1 MEPNIQDQPQEFKP
15 TGAAT
20 STARAT
26 SDGGQ
31 TVTDKVSNAAYAVR
45 DQVEDRGAEMID
57 QVKQK
62 ASEAYDQANKRLS
75 EQYEKAINYS
85 RENPGKTTLIAFG
98 VGVGVGALLVSNFS
112 ASRSRGSRR
121 SRRSRM
127 VGPVMRAVSTLA
139 RELFR

>member
-1 MEPNIQDQPQEFKP
+1 MEPNIQDQPQPLNP

-26 SDGGQ
+26 SDVGQ

-45 DQVEDRGAEMID
+45 EQVEDRAAEIIN
-57 QVKQK
+57 QAKQK
-62 ASEAYDQANKRLS
+62 AGEVYDQANKRLS
-75 EQYEKAINYS
+75 EQYEKAIDYG

-98 VGVGVGALLVSNFS
+98 VGVGVGVLLVSGFS
-112 ASRSRGSRR
+112 GSR
-121 SRRSRM
+121 SRRSR
-127 VGPVMRAVSTLA
+127 VVEPVMRAVSTIA

>member
-1 MEPNIQDQPQEFKP
+1 MEPNIHDQPQPLNP

-31 TVTDKVSNAAYAVR
+31 TVTDKVNDAAHAAR
-45 DQVEDRGAEMID
+45 EQVEDRSAEIIN
-57 QVKQK
+57 QAKQK
-62 ASEAYDQANKRLS
+62 ASEAYDQANKKLS
-75 EQYEKAINYS
+75 EQYEKAINYG
-85 RENPGKTTLIAFG
+85 RENPGKTTLIALG

-112 ASRSRGSRR
+112 ASRSR
-121 SRRSRM
+121 RSRM
-127 VGPVMRAVSTLA
+127 VGPVMKLVSTLA

>member
-1 MEPNIQDQPQEFKP
+1 MEPNIQDQPQPLNP

-31 TVTDKVSNAAYAVR
+31 TVISKVSDAAHAVR
-45 DQVEDRGAEMID
+45 EQVEDRSAEIIN
-57 QVKQK
+57 QAKQK

-75 EQYEKAINYS
+75 EQYEKAINYG

-112 ASRSRGSRR
+112 ASRSRR
-121 SRRSRM
+121 SR
-127 VGPVMRAVSTLA
+127 VVEPVMKTVSTLA

>member
-1 MEPNIQDQPQEFKP
+1 MEPNIHDQPQPLNP

-31 TVTDKVSNAAYAVR
+31 TVTDKVNDAAHAAR
-45 DQVEDRGAEMID
+45 EQVEDRSAEIIN
-57 QVKQK
+57 QAKQK
-62 ASEAYDQANKRLS
+62 AGEAYDQANKKLS
-75 EQYEKAINYS
+75 EQYEKAINYG

-112 ASRSRGSRR
+112 ATRG
-121 SRRSRM
+121 RRSRM
-127 VGPVMRAVSTLA
+127 VKPVMRAASTLA

>member
-1 MEPNIQDQPQEFKP
+1 MEPNIQGQPQQIKP

-31 TVTDKVSNAAYAVR
+31 TVTGKVGDAVHAVR
-45 DQVEDRGAEMID
+45 EQIEDRGAEIIN
-57 QVKQK
+57 QATRK
-62 ASEAYDQANKRLS
+62 AGEVYDQANKRLS
-75 EQYEKAINYS
+75 EQYEKAINYG

-112 ASRSRGSRR
+112 ASRSR
-121 SRRSRM
+121 RSRM
-127 VGPVMRAVSTLA
+127 VDPVMRAASTLA

>member
-1 MEPNIQDQPQEFKP
+1 MEPNVQDQPQQFKP
-15 TGAAT
+15 TGAAP

-31 TVTDKVSNAAYAVR
+31 TVISKVSDAAHAAR
-45 DQVEDRGAEMID
+45 EHVEDRGAEIIN
-57 QVKQK
+57 QAKQK
-62 ASEAYDQANKRLS
+62 AGEVYDQANKRLS
-75 EQYEKAINYS
+75 EQYEKAIGYG

-112 ASRSRGSRR
+112 ASRSRRR
-121 SRRSRM
+121 R
-127 VGPVMRAVSTLA
+127 VVEPVMRAVSTLA